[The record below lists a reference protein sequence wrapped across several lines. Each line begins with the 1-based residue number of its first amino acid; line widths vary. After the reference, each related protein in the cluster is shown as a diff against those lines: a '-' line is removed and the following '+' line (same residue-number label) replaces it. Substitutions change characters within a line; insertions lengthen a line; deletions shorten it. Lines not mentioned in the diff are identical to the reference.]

1 MRALALI
8 TIAALLVAVVVLGR
22 AVVRL
27 ENYHYAN
34 QIGMCDKHEE
44 YLAREACLN
53 NTETRTHWFWHIL
66 YGTGVLPLAKHS
78 RQAAEVLKDEGGF
91 CFRWPRT
98 TDLVRTNHRRKAA
111 APAQ

>member
-1 MRALALI
+1 MRALGLI

-34 QIGMCDKHEE
+34 QVGMCDKHEE

-66 YGTGVLPLAKHS
+66 YGTGVLRWLKAGS
-78 RQAAEVLKDEGGF
+78 RT
-91 CFRWPRT
+91 P
-98 TDLVRTNHRRKAA
+98 
-111 APAQ
+111 APSAPNVEIALR

>member
-1 MRALALI
+1 MRALGLI

-34 QIGMCDKHEE
+34 QVGMCDKHEE

-78 RQAAEVLKDEGGF
+78 RQAAEVLKDEAEPADDQPLHGQ
-91 CFRWPRT
+91 P
-98 TDLVRTNHRRKAA
+98 RKA
-111 APAQ
+111 QG

>member
-1 MRALALI
+1 MRALGLI

-34 QIGMCDKHEE
+34 QVGMCDKHEE

-66 YGTGVLPLAKHS
+66 YGTGVLPLPK
-78 RQAAEVLKDEGGF
+78 
-91 CFRWPRT
+91 
-98 TDLVRTNHRRKAA
+98 N
-111 APAQ
+111 